1 MVGQERIMSTE
12 ATLLGQ
18 GVDLMLYGMGTVF
31 VFLTLLVLAT
41 SAMSRL
47 IMHLQQRVPVPVPTE
62 GVVAP
67 AGEVDEAI
75 VAAITA
81 ALHRHRQDVSQ
92 RR

>member
-1 MVGQERIMSTE
+1 MSTE

-31 VFLTLLVLAT
+31 VFLALLVLAT

-47 IMHLQQRVPVPVPTE
+47 IMHLQQRVPVPTE